1 MTATQAMQIT
11 AAVPLAVAGDETA
24 FARIVAAYHGDM
36 LRVAYGICGDRDL
49 AQDAV
54 QAAWLVAWR
63 KLSTLRDADRLRPWL
78 VAVAANEAR
87 HVVRRQRAVVEID
100 LDHERHDPQGPDAD
114 DPPGDI
120 RRVDL
125 VNAVQRLK
133 PDERSLLALR
143 YGADLD
149 SSEIGPLLGLS
160 ASGVRA
166 RLARLMGRL
175 RKELAD
181 E

>member
-11 AAVPLAVAGDETA
+11 AAVPLAAAGDETA

-87 HVVRRQRAVVEID
+87 HVMRRQRAVVEID
-100 LDHERHDPQGPDAD
+100 LDHERHALPGPDAD
-114 DPPGDI
+114 DPLGDI

-125 VNAVQRLK
+125 VNAV
-133 PDERSLLALR
+133 
-143 YGADLD
+143 
-149 SSEIGPLLGLS
+149 
-160 ASGVRA
+160 
-166 RLARLMGRL
+166 
-175 RKELAD
+175 
-181 E
+181 